1 VLIVV
6 GLGIAAAYGARQV
19 YFLGVDEGGRM
30 ALYRGL
36 PYDLPFGIE
45 LYDERYSS
53 PVQFASLP
61 PDLQGNVTDH
71 ELRSHDDAVSLV
83 EEYEGRATAEE
94 EKPPSGGGGQ
104 SQGQGGQGAQQGAKE
119 QGGGGQPQRQGG
131 RSAKKRS
138 QQQ

>member
-1 VLIVV
+1 
-6 GLGIAAAYGARQV
+6 V

-61 PDLQGNVTDH
+61 TDLQGNVTDH

-94 EKPPSGGGGQ
+94 EEPPSGGGGGRP
-104 SQGQGGQGAQQGAKE
+104 QGQGGQGAQQG
-119 QGGGGQPQRQGG
+119 GGGQRQQGG
-131 RSAKKRS
+131 RSANRRS
-138 QQQ
+138 EQR